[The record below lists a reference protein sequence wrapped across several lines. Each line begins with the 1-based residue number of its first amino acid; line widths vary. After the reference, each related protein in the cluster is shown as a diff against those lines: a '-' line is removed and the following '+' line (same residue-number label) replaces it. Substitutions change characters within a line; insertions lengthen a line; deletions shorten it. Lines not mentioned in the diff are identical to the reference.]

1 MDRKRLN
8 DQSLSDGIEGV
19 IMTLISFSLPFFTF
33 FIKSAIFVAI
43 GCGVSH
49 SRTESLIFC
58 CCNIHFLLR
67 ITNDGTHQLI
77 MLLQC
82 CSNTPSLISG
92 WLDRCK
98 GCTSPPNFW
107 INENKYVSSNH
118 KRRTPDAFSCI
129 SVFLEAT

>member
-67 ITNDGTHQLI
+67 ITNDGTH
-77 MLLQC
+77 
-82 CSNTPSLISG
+82 IS
-92 WLDRCK
+92 
-98 GCTSPPNFW
+98 
-107 INENKYVSSNH
+107 
-118 KRRTPDAFSCI
+118 
-129 SVFLEAT
+129 